1 MCFISPVLAFI
12 IQVTIQDSKGL
23 VVRVLRS
30 SVCIS
35 ADCCSRQLVIMSN
48 GQRAAVE
55 LRMGRFIP

>member
-23 VVRVLRS
+23 VGSVLRS

-35 ADCCSRQLVIMSN
+35 ADCWVTGAGLQSKLEFTSFPLCI
-48 GQRAAVE
+48 
-55 LRMGRFIP
+55 